1 MTPSRWAG
9 TSPICEGPGTP
20 LSSMCLLMSKDA
32 SVWISRVRVT
42 GGFLEGLDVRLESGL
57 NVVIGARGA
66 GKTTLLELIGHALGT
81 SHADQKRHD
90 TEVRRVRS
98 MLGDGEVVLDIEDG
112 DSSYRLVVDAEGG
125 GRRPEFAETA
135 LVLGQNELESIASD
149 ADSRLRLIDFR
160 AKSELGDGDT
170 DEIALITQQL
180 FALGIEIREIDERT
194 SLRTLLRSDLD
205 NLTNEEK
212 ILMSDASASLTTQR
226 EILRS
231 LENSL
236 LEIQSEQNASEQA
249 LNSIDDLTRT
259 YTRLLD
265 QANALLNIPLPQDDH
280 TRVRPLLVEFHTSAV
295 SLNAHLDAALE
306 RLNQSRARRAAVEL
320 ELRAQAEPIRS
331 ELNTAERGLGELT
344 TKIRKVRAELERLD
358 AEKARSEELTARY
371 NLLHAQRDRLL
382 DEAEQA
388 NEELYLRRREIASAV
403 SQDLSSRITVA
414 IEHLADARDFRHL
427 LATSLQGS
435 GMRYGS
441 IADIFSKN
449 LLPRQLLDFVERGD
463 IEAASAATELSTDRV
478 SRALDALRNSET
490 LSALSITRLNDMA
503 DFLLQDGSMQK
514 SVETLSTGQKCAVT
528 LPILLT
534 EHARPLLLDQ
544 PEDHLDNAFLVDT
557 VVVGLNKRSAAN
569 AQTVIAT
576 HNANIPVLGS
586 AAKVVQLVSDGR
598 RGEVEA
604 AGPYDAPVVVEAI
617 TNLMEGGEDAFRR
630 RAEFYRDHGFD
641 T

>member
-1 MTPSRWAG
+1 MSQRSA
-9 TSPICEGPGTP
+9 ICERRGTP
-20 LSSMCLLMSKDA
+20 LSAIGLLIGKDT
-32 SVWISRVRVT
+32 SVWISRLRVT

-90 TEVRRVRS
+90 AEVRRVRS

-125 GRRPEFAETA
+125 GRRPEFAEAA
-135 LVLGQNELESIASD
+135 LVLGQNELEAIASD

-160 AKSELGDGDT
+160 AKSELGESDIG
-170 DEIALITQQL
+170 EIASITQQL
-180 FALGIEIREIDERT
+180 FALGIEIREIEERI
-194 SLRTLLRSDLD
+194 SLRALLQSDLD

-212 ILMSDASASLTTQR
+212 SLMSDASASLTTQR

-236 LEIQSEQNASEQA
+236 LEVQSQQNVSEYA
-249 LNSIDDLTRT
+249 VNSIHDLTQT
-259 YTRLLD
+259 YARLLD
-265 QANALLNIPLPQDDH
+265 QANRLVDIPLPPDDN
-280 TRVRPLLVEFHTSAV
+280 TRVRPSLVEFHASVV
-295 SLNAHLDAALE
+295 SLNAHIDAASE
-306 RLNQSRARRAAVEL
+306 RLSQSRARRAAVEL

-344 TKIRKVRAELERLD
+344 TKIRRVRAELERLD
-358 AEKARSEELTARY
+358 AEKVRSEELTVRY
-371 NLLHAQRDRLL
+371 NSLHAERGRLL
-382 DEAEQA
+382 DSAEQA
-388 NEELYLRRREIASAV
+388 NEELYLRRRDIANAV
-403 SQDLSSRITVA
+403 SQDLSSRITVT
-414 IEHLADARDFRHL
+414 IEHLADARAFRDL

-441 IADIFSKN
+441 IADLFSKN

-463 IEAASAATELSTDRV
+463 VDAASAATELSTDRV

-490 LSALSITRLNDMA
+490 LSALSIIQLDDMA

-557 VVVGLNKRSAAN
+557 VVVGLNKRSVSN

-586 AAKVVQLVSDGR
+586 AAKVIQLVSDGR
-598 RGEVEA
+598 RGEVEV
-604 AGPYDAPVVVEAI
+604 AGPYDAPAVVEAI